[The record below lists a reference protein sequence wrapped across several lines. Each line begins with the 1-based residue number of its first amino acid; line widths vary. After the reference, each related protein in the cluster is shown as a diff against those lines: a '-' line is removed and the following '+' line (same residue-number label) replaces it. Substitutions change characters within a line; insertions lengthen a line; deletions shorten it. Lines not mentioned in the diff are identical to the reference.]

1 MINEKSLNIINSS
14 PFREVYEM
22 FIEIEHTEQSY
33 KRVCEVC
40 EFMNETDARMGI
52 DIVNE
57 IFLDYLSK
65 VQKGGGG
72 YGYGCGSYENS

>member
-1 MINEKSLNIINSS
+1 MNIITDNSLNIIISS

-22 FIEIEHTEQSY
+22 FIQIEHTEQSY

-40 EFMNETDARMGI
+40 DFMNQTDARMDM

-57 IFLDYLSK
+57 IFSDLL
-65 VQKGGGG
+65 QKGGSS
-72 YGYGCGSYENS
+72 YGK

>member
-1 MINEKSLNIINSS
+1 MISEKSLDTINSS

-33 KRVCEVC
+33 KRVYEVC
-40 EFMNETDARMGI
+40 EFMNQTDARMDM

-57 IFLDYLSK
+57 IFSDYLSN

-72 YGYGCGSYENS
+72 YGYGCGSHENS

>member
-1 MINEKSLNIINSS
+1 MISEKSINIINSS

-33 KRVCEVC
+33 QRVCEVC
-40 EFMNETDARMGI
+40 GFMNETDARMDM

-57 IFLDYLSK
+57 IFSDYLSK
-65 VQKGGGG
+65 VQNGGGG
-72 YGYGCGSYENS
+72 YDYGCGSYANS